1 MCLIIKFEV
10 SIMKKNSLKDKML
23 KGVAKT
29 ARQEAVKNANTACW
43 IFNHQDKLPEKVK
56 DLRKF

>member
-1 MCLIIKFEV
+1 MRCLY
-10 SIMKKNSLKDKML
+10 MKNSLKDKML
-23 KGVAKT
+23 KSVAKT
-29 ARQEAVKNANTACW
+29 ARQEAVKNANSACW

>member
-1 MCLIIKFEV
+1 
-10 SIMKKNSLKDKML
+10 MKKTCLKDKLL
-23 KGVAKT
+23 KGMAKT

-43 IFNHQDKLPEKVK
+43 VYHHQDKLPEKVK

>member
-1 MCLIIKFEV
+1 
-10 SIMKKNSLKDKML
+10 MKKDILKNKML

-29 ARQEAVKNANTACW
+29 ARQEAVKNANSACW
-43 IFNHQDKLPEKVK
+43 IFHHQDKLPEKVK